1 MHAQQIDPEM
11 TIAIPNQQYSEN
23 MKELDG
29 QIETMMGRGESMITV
44 GNQTRK
50 AYACKVC
57 GKEGQRINIINHIEA
72 NHLVGIAIPCN
83 PCGKVFRSR
92 YTLRWHT
99 NQHHTHRN

>member
-72 NHLVGIAIPCN
+72 NHMEGIAIPCN
-83 PCGKVFRSR
+83 LCGKVFRSR
-92 YTLRWHT
+92 SSFRKHT
-99 NQHHTHRN
+99 NNQHTH